1 VTGTLSVFDLR
12 YHVASLAAVFF
23 ALVIG
28 ILVGVALVSHGLG
41 NTERKRLE
49 RAVDVAN
56 ARAESAQDDVA
67 SLKEQSRAAAAFVDS
82 AYDAVMTDRLH
93 GKRIAVLFVGSVD
106 GNLLKSINRT
116 LSDSDA
122 GSWLR
127 LRAITVP
134 LDETAIDGILDRRP
148 LLAAYA
154 GAGKVDD
161 LGRALADEFAVGGE
175 TPLWD
180 ALENHLVEERNG
192 TMRKPAD
199 GIVVVRTAQPQ
210 MGRTARFLHGLLSE
224 LGDRPVPVVG
234 VETSVAKPSAVP
246 VYRRYSISSV
256 DDIDDAV
263 GRVAAALLLSD
274 APRGSYG
281 TKRTATDGVLP
292 EVTPVPVTATG
303 G

>member
-1 VTGTLSVFDLR
+1 MFDLR

-28 ILVGVALVSHGLG
+28 ILVGVALASHALG

-49 RAVDVAN
+49 RAVDDAN
-56 ARAESAQDDVA
+56 AQLKAARDDVA
-67 SLKEQSRAAAAFVDS
+67 AANEESRAASEFVDKS
-82 AYDAVMTDRLH
+82 YDAVMADRLH
-93 GKRIAVLFVGSVD
+93 GKRIAVLFIGSVD
-106 GNLLKSINRT
+106 GNLLRGINKT
-116 LSDSDA
+116 LADSDA
-122 GSWLR
+122 GPRLR

-134 LDETAIDGILDRRP
+134 LDDAAIDRILNRRP

-154 GAGKVDD
+154 GPGNLDD
-161 LGRALADEFAVGGE
+161 LGRELADEFAVGGD

-180 ALENHLVEERNG
+180 ALENQLVEERNG
-192 TMRKPAD
+192 AMRRPAD

-210 MGRTARFLHGLLSE
+210 MGRTARFLNGLFTE
-224 LGDRPVPVVG
+224 LANRPVPVVG
-234 VETSVAKPSAVP
+234 VETSASTPSAVP

-256 DDIDDAV
+256 DDVDQAV
-263 GRVAAALLLSD
+263 GRVALALLLSE

-281 TKRTATDGVLP
+281 TKDTAADGVLP
-292 EVTPVPVTATG
+292 EVTPVPVSTTG